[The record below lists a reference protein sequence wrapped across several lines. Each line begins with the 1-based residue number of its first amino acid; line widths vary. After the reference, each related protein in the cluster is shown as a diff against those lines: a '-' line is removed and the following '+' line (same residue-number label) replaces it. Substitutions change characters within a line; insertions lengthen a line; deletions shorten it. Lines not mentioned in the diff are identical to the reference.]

1 MTTTASPT
9 TTATTTTTTVSL
21 FCDGSCLGNP
31 GPGGWACLMRAT
43 TSSGTHEKMLT
54 GGDAQTT
61 NNRMEL
67 QAAVKG
73 LEALTRPCAVEVV
86 TDSNYVVEGMKS
98 WIHGWKKNGWKSKDG
113 KPVKNVEL
121 WQALAAAAAI
131 HEVRWRWVKGH
142 AGHIENE
149 RVDAAAR
156 DVAARFA
163 KR

>member
-1 MTTTASPT
+1 
-9 TTATTTTTTVSL
+9 
-21 FCDGSCLGNP
+21 
-31 GPGGWACLMRAT
+31 MRAS
-43 TSSGTHEKMLT
+43 TSSGVHEKMLT
-54 GGDAQTT
+54 GGEANST

-67 QAAVKG
+67 MAAIKG

-98 WIHGWKKNGWKSKDG
+98 WIHGWKKGGWKAAGG

-121 WQALAAAAAI
+121 WQALDAAAAK

-142 AGHIENE
+142 AGHAENE

-156 DVAARFA
+156 DVAATFS

>member
-1 MTTTASPT
+1 
-9 TTATTTTTTVSL
+9 
-21 FCDGSCLGNP
+21 
-31 GPGGWACLMRAT
+31 MRAS
-43 TSSGTHEKMLT
+43 TSSGVHEKMLT
-54 GGDAQTT
+54 GGEPNST

-67 QAAVKG
+67 MAAIKG

-98 WIHGWKKNGWKSKDG
+98 WIHGWKKGGWKSAGG

-121 WQALAAAAAI
+121 WQALDAAAAK

-142 AGHIENE
+142 AGHAENE

-156 DVAARFA
+156 DVAATFS

>member
-1 MTTTASPT
+1 
-9 TTATTTTTTVSL
+9 
-21 FCDGSCLGNP
+21 
-31 GPGGWACLMRAT
+31 MRAT
-43 TSSGTHEKMLT
+43 TSSGVHEKMLT
-54 GGDAQTT
+54 GGEANST

-67 QAAVKG
+67 MAAIKG

-98 WIHGWKKNGWKSKDG
+98 WIHGWKKGGWKAAGG

-121 WQALAAAAAI
+121 WQALDAAAAR

-142 AGHIENE
+142 AGHAENE

-156 DVAARFA
+156 DIAATFSR
-163 KR
+163 R

>member
-1 MTTTASPT
+1 M
-9 TTATTTTTTVSL
+9 TTTTTTSTAASSTVVSL

-54 GGDAQTT
+54 GGDKQTT

-67 QAAVKG
+67 QAVVKG

-113 KPVKNVEL
+113 KPVKNIEL
-121 WQALAAAAAI
+121 WQALDAAATK
-131 HEVRWRWVKGH
+131 HQVRYRWVKGH
-142 AGHIENE
+142 AGHAENE

-156 DVAARFA
+156 DVAAQFA
-163 KR
+163 RG

>member
-1 MTTTASPT
+1 
-9 TTATTTTTTVSL
+9 
-21 FCDGSCLGNP
+21 
-31 GPGGWACLMRAT
+31 MRAT
-43 TSSGTHEKMLT
+43 TSSGVHEKMLT
-54 GGDAQTT
+54 GGEANST

-67 QAAVKG
+67 MAAIKG

-98 WIHGWKKNGWKSKDG
+98 WIHGWKKGGWKAAGG

-121 WQALAAAAAI
+121 WQALDAAAAK

-142 AGHIENE
+142 AGHAENE

-156 DVAARFA
+156 DVAATFS